1 MLLNE
6 MWQLGSLVTALKI
19 YSRPLGGAFS
29 TISLIKERESAATIF
44 HPWFHCLQGVHS
56 RQFAVSDSL
65 VIGWRLPCTVRM
77 RDDLDRQRQ
86 LLFGTADQLKFLG
99 KDAR

>member
-29 TISLIKERESAATIF
+29 TISLIKGRESAATIS
-44 HPWFHCLQGVHS
+44 HPSFHCPQDIHS
-56 RQFAVSDSL
+56 RQLAVSDSL
-65 VIGWRLPCTVRM
+65 VIGWRPPCMARM
-77 RDDLDRQRQ
+77 RGILVV
-86 LLFGTADQLKFLG
+86 KCNC
-99 KDAR
+99 